1 MSRSVTRMRAPA
13 SPGGASSV
21 LAPATSFVVTLQ
33 AALFLMVLG
42 LGFLPGW
49 KAVIIESG
57 SMRPVLSP
65 GDIVLVKHVER
76 PEVGE
81 VVLLDRPGER
91 LLFHRLVDWDE
102 EGRAITRGDANEV
115 EDGAATTPDR
125 IVGVGRVALPSIG
138 LPALWLSQGRWGLVA
153 LSLLVEVAIFF
164 LARLS
169 TPVRRTHPTSRP
181 SAAQRPPRAPAPR
194 RDSSVALARLG
205 HERCSMKGFSNAS
218 RPFEARIHSPSS
230 RRRCGVCACCSCLE
244 SSSASWRGLGVFDL
258 DERTVALIA
267 TVVCL
272 GVSTGLG
279 VSPTAARAT
288 AASKSRSSLSW
299 FSISSQL
306 G

>member
-1 MSRSVTRMRAPA
+1 MRAPA

-169 TPVRRTHPTSRP
+169 TRVRPNASDFPPVCRSAPTTCAGSAPRLLGGSRSARPREVFDEGASRTPRDPSRP
-181 SAAQRPPRAPAPR
+181 GSIRRHRDVDAESAPAARVWSPPRRCCAGSVCSIWTSAP
-194 RDSSVALARLG
+194 
-205 HERCSMKGFSNAS
+205 
-218 RPFEARIHSPSS
+218 
-230 RRRCGVCACCSCLE
+230 
-244 SSSASWRGLGVFDL
+244 WR
-258 DERTVALIA
+258 
-267 TVVCL
+267 
-272 GVSTGLG
+272 
-279 VSPTAARAT
+279 
-288 AASKSRSSLSW
+288 
-299 FSISSQL
+299 
-306 G
+306 